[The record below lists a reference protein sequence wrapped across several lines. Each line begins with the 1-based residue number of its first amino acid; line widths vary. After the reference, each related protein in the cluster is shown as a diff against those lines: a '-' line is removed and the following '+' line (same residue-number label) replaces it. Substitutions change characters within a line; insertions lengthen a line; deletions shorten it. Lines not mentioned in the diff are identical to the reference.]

1 MPPLS
6 LREALDILNEHGCSP
21 IQPRTSERLPVT
33 EALGRVLAAPVM
45 ASFDHPPFDMSLRD
59 GVAVVIPERGVAATE
74 AECLAISADSQ
85 DGDGL
90 TVPAGS
96 IFELRG
102 TVFPGQATE
111 LQLSSGQAA
120 RIMTGAALP
129 AGSIAVVMREDLK
142 WAPVREANG
151 GDQNWSDARTAGWA
165 EAERATHVQ
174 LTQPIRA
181 GVNVMPCGTVFR
193 RGQPLAAAGDRLTPL
208 IIGLLASA
216 GVAEVTVTSRLKVAV
231 LITGDE
237 LAEVG
242 AERGESQVYNSNG
255 PLLAAELATM
265 PSLEVEVARL
275 ADNTD
280 VIESWLQARLDIV
293 DILITTGA
301 VSAGAKDQLPNIFKK
316 LGVETLFHGVQ
327 IKPGK
332 PVFFGKKKR
341 EPSSQ
346 TNAGRET
353 ASQTSTL
360 VFGLPG
366 NPISVWVTY
375 QIFVRSILE
384 ATCERTRAKRWMKA
398 TLEDTVKLNDGRLT
412 FWPGRLRWHA
422 PPWSTGNAEVPDN
435 GPTRPTTYDSPAPVS
450 AADLITSSCDSHAI
464 CRVEPLPW
472 KGSPDLVTPTEADV
486 LIYFDPSVSE
496 YHAHD
501 LVSVWLF

>member
-6 LREALDILNEHGCSP
+6 LREALDILHEHGCLP
-21 IQPRTSERLPVT
+21 IQSRTSERLPVA
-33 EALGRVLAAPVM
+33 EALGRVLAVPVM
-45 ASFDHPPFDMSLRD
+45 ASFDHPPFDMALRD

-74 AECLAISADSQ
+74 AECLDVSADSQ
-85 DGDGL
+85 DGDGP

-102 TVFPGQATE
+102 TVFPGQVTE
-111 LQLSSGQAA
+111 MQLSSGQAA
-120 RIMTGAALP
+120 RIMTGATLP
-129 AGSIAVVMREDLK
+129 AGSNAVVMREDLK
-142 WAPVREANG
+142 WGQFRGANG
-151 GDQNWSDARTAGWA
+151 GDQNWSEGRNAGWA
-165 EAERATHVQ
+165 DAEKATHVQ
-174 LTQPIRA
+174 LSQPIRA
-181 GVNVMPCGTVFR
+181 GVNVMPRGTVFR

-216 GVAEVTVTSRLKVAV
+216 GVAEVTVTRRLKVAV

-275 ADNTD
+275 EDKTD
-280 VIESWLQARLDIV
+280 LIESWLQARLDNV
-293 DILITTGA
+293 DVLITTGA
-301 VSAGAKDQLPNIFKK
+301 VSAGAKDQLPSIFKE

-341 EPSSQ
+341 DPSSQ

-384 ATCERTRAKRWMKA
+384 ATCERTRAKRWLKA

-412 FWPGRLRWHA
+412 FWPGRLRWHL
-422 PPWSTGNAEVPDN
+422 PPWSTGNAKDADD
-435 GPTRPTTYDSPAPVS
+435 GSTRSIIFDSPAPVL
-450 AADLITSSCDSHAI
+450 AADSFASGGDSHAI

-486 LIYFDPSVSE
+486 LIYFDPRVSE